1 MTRARLFIPALAF
14 VTFSGATPMAQHWPH
29 WRGPTHDGVSL
40 ETNLPVSWGAECK
53 PGSQAAEPAPT
64 SGSSDQGAGPQ
75 PQGRGRGRGQPA
87 EGRPLVSIA
96 CKDFDTKNV
105 AWKLPLPAYSGS
117 TPIIWGNTIFLNVAT
132 ATNTGSIELWAI
144 DRNKPEV
151 KWKRLLVDDNNMQ
164 RKQNMSSPSP
174 VTDGK
179 HVWVMTGFG
188 VFKAFDFDG
197 KEIWSR
203 DLQADYG
210 KFGLNHG
217 YASSPLLRP
226 DGLYVQ
232 VLHGMKTDDP
242 SYVLKIDRMTGKT
255 VWRVERPT
263 PAVSESPDS
272 YTTPAWVE
280 ANGRAELIITGGD
293 VVSGHDPA
301 TGKEYWRADVL
312 NPTRGSAYRIIA
324 SPTIVDGLIIAPT
337 RNNPLTAMRPGGSG
351 DVAATHVVWTFAQ
364 GPDVPTPGQ
373 RRQAPLRRS
382 GRRCRLRARRQD
394 GPNRVWPGAP
404 AGRHLHRVA
413 DPRRRQDLRH
423 DGRRGADDGVPR
435 GAEVRGPLVERTA
448 RRLLA
453 VLPEHRGHL
462 RRSALHPHVVVPLGD
477 RGAEG
482 KEIDPIQ
489 VTPANLTGFNPVTG
503 PRARELGVAHDHKR
517 DHQTRAPLRPHL

>member
-14 VTFSGATPMAQHWPH
+14 VTFGGATALAQHWPH

-53 PGSQAAEPAPT
+53 PESAAPAP
-64 SGSSDQGAGPQ
+64 GPGGPSDTDAAPQ
-75 PQGRGRGRGQPA
+75 PPDAPPQGRGRGRGQPA
-87 EGRPLVSIA
+87 EGRPLTSIA

-117 TPIIWGNTIFLNVAT
+117 TPIIWGDTIFLNVAT
-132 ATNTGSIELWAI
+132 AANTGSIELWAV

-151 KWKRLLVDDNNMQ
+151 KWKRLLVAANHIE

-242 SYVLKIDRMTGKT
+242 SYVLKIDKMTGKT
-255 VWRVERPT
+255 LWRVERPT
-263 PAVSESPDS
+263 PAVRESPDS

-324 SPTIVDGLIIAPT
+324 SPTIADGLIIAPT

-351 DVAATHVVWTFAQ
+351 DVAATHVAWTFAQ
-364 GPDVPTPGQ
+364 GPDVPTPV
-373 RRQAPLRRS
+373 S
-382 GRRCRLRARRQD
+382 D
-394 GPNRVWPGAP
+394 GKLLYVVRDGGVVFALDVKTGANRVRAGAP
-404 AGRHLHRVA
+404 AARQLQRVA

-423 DGRRGADDGVPR
+423 DGGRGADDGVPR
-435 GAEVRGPLVERTA
+435 GAEVRDPLVEHAA

-453 VLPEHRGHL
+453 VLPEHRGDL
-462 RRSALHPHVVVPLGD
+462 RRSALHPQRVVPLGD
-477 RGAEG
+477 RGASGE
-482 KEIDPIQ
+482 EI
-489 VTPANLTGFNPVTG
+489 NFPVSSNRSG
-503 PRARELGVAHDHKR
+503 
-517 DHQTRAPLRPHL
+517 